1 MKKLWEQ
8 FRTPGLNYRAMYD
21 ERKNRLVSVPAIEN
35 VKRHLALTILYS
47 LLTLAVSGLLVTGVG
62 MLLGALGMGEGI
74 PRDIISAIPSGIL
87 LVAAFVVYAPRLGLF
102 PGIFGAQ
109 LILDENDTYDKQVA
123 KIIKA
128 NPSRFNVDWYRDWA
142 EASARRREDLIK
154 ELKDSLRQVK
164 KATKTK

>member
-21 ERKNRLVSVPAIEN
+21 ERKNRLVSVPAIED
-35 VKRHLALTILYS
+35 VKKHLVLTILYS
-47 LLTLAVSGLLVTGVG
+47 LLVIAVSGALATGVG
-62 MLLGALGMGEGI
+62 MLLGVLGMGEGI
-74 PRDIISAIPSGIL
+74 LRDIISAIPSGIL
-87 LVAAFVVYAPRLGLF
+87 LVAAFVVFAPRLGLF

-109 LILDENDTYDKQVA
+109 LFLDENDTYDKRVA
-123 KIIKA
+123 KIIKE

-142 EASARRREDLIK
+142 EATKPRREDLIK

-164 KATKTK
+164 KKTKTK